1 MNFSIHIFY
10 LFILELGFGACQ
22 DKLQVSKPEPDTKSP
37 KLLIKTVSYGTDPE
51 AVKWFEYG
59 DNDDIIKQGISAD
72 TVEFVYSKNKIIKRH
87 LNKKISWEAKTEYI
101 TNEDGRVISSAIY
114 DEIDHEISRFEF
126 LYDEKGYLLRTRQ
139 KVLTTGAEYSSEFV
153 YESGN
158 LKEVLMYNFKGEYSS
173 KYAFDYY
180 ANQPNIFN
188 LNLQQISDDIFHNE
202 RLGKRNKNMI
212 SQLANI
218 SKEGDTLSHIKYRYD
233 KMEGDSVLR
242 AFQND
247 VLNDF
252 NTELKYK
259 FIKK

>member
-10 LFILELGFGACQ
+10 LFILEFGIWACQ
-22 DKLQVSKPEPDTKSP
+22 DKMHVSKPESIIKSP

-51 AVKWFEYG
+51 AVKWFEYDG
-59 DNDDIIKQGISAD
+59 NGDIIKQGVSTD
-72 TVEFVYSKNKIIKRH
+72 TVVFVYSKNKIIKRH
-87 LNKKISWEAKTEYI
+87 LNKKLSWDSKTEYI
-101 TNEDGRVISSAIY
+101 TNEAGRIISSAIY
-114 DEIDHEISRFEF
+114 DEKDQEISRFEY
-126 LYDEKGYLLRTRQ
+126 LYDEKGYLLSTRQ
-139 KVLTTGAEYSSEFV
+139 KVLSTDTEYLSEFV

-180 ANQPNIFN
+180 KNQPNIFN
-188 LNLQQISDDIFHNE
+188 LNLQQISDDIFNNE
-202 RLGKRNKNMI
+202 RLGKRSQKMI

-218 SKEGDTLSHIKYRYD
+218 SKEGDTLSLLKYTYD
-233 KMEGDSVLR
+233 EMEGDSILR

-252 NTELKYK
+252 NTVVKYK
-259 FIKK
+259 FIKR